1 MRNFILLVVL
11 LLGANNFAK
20 ACEKNVIDDLV
31 NIYSA
36 QGVVTC
42 KAYNNYE
49 VRTKTKTCRIK
60 IEKSDSESTESGW
73 VLKPYILNSID
84 KCLE

>member
-1 MRNFILLVVL
+1 MKNFILLVVL
-11 LLGANNFAK
+11 LLGANNFVK
-20 ACEKNVIDDLV
+20 ACEKQWIGDLV
-31 NIYSA
+31 NIYGA

-60 IEKSDSESTESGW
+60 IEKNDTESTEEGD
-73 VLKPYILNSID
+73 VIKPYIFDSID
-84 KCLE
+84 KCLG